1 MLKYFLLWFPMLLI
15 AIANGLLREF
25 VFKKYVSELT
35 AHQLS
40 TGTLII
46 FFTFYIGFVMHRF
59 PPSSATQ
66 AIIIGF
72 IWLLL
77 TLTFEFGF
85 GLYRGTSFSK
95 LLEDYNLLK
104 GRLWV
109 LVPLWIAVA
118 PLIYYKCFGA

>member
-1 MLKYFLLWFPMLLI
+1 MLLI

-46 FFTFYIGFVMHRF
+46 FFAFYIGFVMHRF

-66 AIIIGF
+66 AILIGF

-77 TLTFEFGF
+77 TLTDGVV
-85 GLYRGTSFSK
+85 RTVS
-95 LLEDYNLLK
+95 LK
-104 GRLWV
+104 NRWV
-109 LVPLWIAVA
+109 LFVCSYWL
-118 PLIYYKCFGA
+118 LILP